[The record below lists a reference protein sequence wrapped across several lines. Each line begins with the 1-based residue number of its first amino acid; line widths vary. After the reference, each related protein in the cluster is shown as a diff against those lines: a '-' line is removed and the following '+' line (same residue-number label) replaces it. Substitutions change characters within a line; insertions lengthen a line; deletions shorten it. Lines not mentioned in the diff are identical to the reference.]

1 MKNKKILYGL
11 LGIGAIA
18 GFYFYFYNK
27 NKNKMPKIYS
37 KKCQDDLTQI
47 LQLEVVR
54 PLNFSKDF
62 LETCEKNEQNLA
74 QIKN

>member
-1 MKNKKILYGL
+1 MKNKKLLYGL

-37 KKCQDDLTQI
+37 KKCQDDLNIRLMQ
-47 LQLEVVR
+47 EDVK
-54 PLNFSKDF
+54 PLNFSNDF
-62 LETCEKNEQNLA
+62 LERCAKNEQ
-74 QIKN
+74 K